1 MRVVRI
7 SEVQEE
13 PMPTN
18 ISPVPGWTGS
28 AVTRTGQQILPPGM
42 SEHFNCGWRNFSR
55 GAREN
60 FHTHSTDQI
69 LIITAGIGIVAT
81 EQEEREVTVGD
92 IVYLPAG
99 EKHCHGATK
108 DSYLSYISVTRPG
121 SQAVFK

>member
-18 ISPVPGWTGS
+18 ISPVPGWTGG

-60 FHTHSTDQI
+60 FHI
-69 LIITAGIGIVAT
+69 PRRWPWE
-81 EQEEREVTVGD
+81 EQFSRALARLQA
-92 IVYLPAG
+92 IPLPA
-99 EKHCHGATK
+99 
-108 DSYLSYISVTRPG
+108 
-121 SQAVFK
+121 